1 MLKKMENVEIRFYDK
16 EFKKSLVV
24 DTSELSD
31 CIAFIIQDKESS
43 KSIFL
48 NKETSIKLVKE
59 LKRNI
64 GKLNNLDGNNIF

>member
-1 MLKKMENVEIRFYDK
+1 MENVEIRFYDK

-48 NKETSIKLVKE
+48 NKKTSIKLVKE

-64 GKLNNLDGNNIF
+64 GKLNNLDGNNLF